1 MYVIVTF
8 KYSVVIALSWLVKC
22 DTNNELIK
30 SVKGNNRRPAQMNNA
45 SIMCDQMIKK
55 IIHYELEHRI
65 DQECYN
71 LLVYNNVTEYSRPIR
86 AEKKNGHL
94 SYFVWIM
101 TQDWQAICWLAKTFL
116 REWHELI

>member
-1 MYVIVTF
+1 M
-8 KYSVVIALSWLVKC
+8 KC

-30 SVKGNNRRPAQMNNA
+30 SVKGNNRRPAQMNNG
-45 SIMCDQMIKK
+45 SIMCDQIIKK

-65 DQECYN
+65 GQECYN
-71 LLVYNNVTEYSRPIR
+71 LLVLTSNPSW
-86 AEKKNGHL
+86 KKKSGHL